1 MIDIDSLLKEKGIS
15 KTELAEKMGV
25 SRENLYR
32 ALKGNPTVET
42 LKKMADVL
50 NVNIGRLFS
59 DLNGHI
65 EYGGNIYKVS
75 SREDIERILKM
86 LDK

>member
-1 MIDIDSLLKEKGIS
+1 MIEIDSLLKEKGIS
-15 KTELAEKMGV
+15 KTQLAEMIGI

-42 LKKMADVL
+42 LKKIATVL

-65 EYGGNIYKVS
+65 EYRGEIYKVT

-86 LDK
+86 LDE